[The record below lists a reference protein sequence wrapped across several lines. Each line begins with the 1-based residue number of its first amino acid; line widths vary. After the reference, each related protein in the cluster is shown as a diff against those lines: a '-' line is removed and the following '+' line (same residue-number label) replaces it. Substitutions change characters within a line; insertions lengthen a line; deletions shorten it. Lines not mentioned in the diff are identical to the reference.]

1 MRRPRPELLIPFAFV
16 IAAGLLVHGQSR
28 PQLVVLNVG
37 LPAVDEG
44 PIPDQTHRPGSPEAI
59 RRAAIHAADDP
70 VRPGRTGRAFTAGR
84 VIVKFSDSAS
94 AGTRDAVV
102 RSVGVGGVLQ
112 PRDPSA
118 DFDIVAIDP
127 GADGEA
133 VASAFRARPEVE
145 YAQAPYRVHAT
156 FVPNDP
162 LYHSSPSFSPGQWN
176 LQMLNLESAWDI
188 QMQAGSAITV
198 AVVDTGLAFHSAT
211 LDVNIRGF
219 VATDDNGN
227 VVTYPALGRQ
237 LIPYGADDQLVGA
250 GHSSRIVAP
259 HDFVWN
265 TAEPLD
271 FHGHGTHVSGTV
283 GQLTNDG
290 IGLAGVAFNVKLM
303 PVKVL
308 ASEWDVLFG
317 GSPFVGGS
325 DDNVARG
332 IRYAADNGANIINLS
347 LGSSGPPDCG
357 TRPNQDGCSPVI
369 ESAIRYAVGKGCF
382 VVVAAGNEAETNDPD
397 FGLNPTSVIAEIA
410 SRVPGAVSVASVD
423 RRAFGQT
430 GPRRCTGEPNLPDC
444 HAYYSS
450 FGPYIEL
457 SAPGGSERGFGRD
470 GYVWQQTF
478 DFTKTDTFLLP
489 PAQYGPPRFDIFA
502 SVGYI
507 GTSQAAPHVSGV
519 AAMLMQQGIKDPAAI
534 EAALEQLAV
543 DLGPAGRDNQYGFGL
558 VDARAVLRGLGLAR

>member
-1 MRRPRPELLIPFAFV
+1 MRRPRGLLLIPFAFV
-16 IAAGLLVHGQSR
+16 IAAGLLVHGQGT

-37 LPAVDEG
+37 LRAVDEG
-44 PIPDQTHRPGSPEAI
+44 PIPDDTHRPASPEAV
-59 RRAAIHAADDP
+59 RRAAIRAADDA
-70 VRPGRTGRAFTAGR
+70 VRPGRVGRAFTAGR
-84 VIVKFSDSAS
+84 VIVKFREDAS
-94 AGTRDAVV
+94 AIAREAAV
-102 RSVGVGGVLQ
+102 RGVGAGGVVQ
-112 PRDPSA
+112 PRDASA
-118 DFDIVAIDP
+118 DFDVVTIDP
-127 GADGEA
+127 AADGEA
-133 VASAFRARPEVE
+133 VATAFRARPEVE

-156 FVPNDP
+156 FVPNDAD
-162 LYHSSPSFSPGQWN
+162 YKQYQWN
-176 LQMLNLESAWDI
+176 LPLIQMESAWDI
-188 QMQAGSAITV
+188 QPQAGSTITV
-198 AVVDTGLAFHSAT
+198 AVVDTGMAFHSAT
-211 LDVNIRGF
+211 LDVTIRGF
-219 VATDDNGN
+219 IDQDGN
-227 VVTYPALGRQ
+227 RYPSLGRQ
-237 LIPYGADDQLVGA
+237 LIPYGAADQLVGG
-250 GHSSRIVAP
+250 GHASRIVAP
-259 HDFVWN
+259 RDFVWN
-265 TAEPLD
+265 TTEPLD
-271 FHGHGTHVSGTV
+271 FEGHGTHVSGTV

-290 IGLAGVAFNVKLM
+290 IGMAGVAFNVKLM

-325 DDNVARG
+325 DDTVARG

-369 ESAIRYAVGKGCF
+369 EAAIRYAVGKGSF
-382 VVVAAGNEAETNDPD
+382 VVVAAGNEAEVQDPD
-397 FGLNPTSVIAEIA
+397 FGLNPTSVLAEIA
-410 SRVPGAVSVASVD
+410 SRVPGAVSVAAVD
-423 RRAFGQT
+423 RRAVGQT
-430 GPRRCTGEPNLPDC
+430 GARRCTGEPNLPDC

-450 FGPYIEL
+450 FGPYVEL

-489 PAQYGPPRFDIFA
+489 PDRYIPPRFDILA

-507 GTSQAAPHVSGV
+507 GTSMAAPHVSGV

-543 DLGPAGRDNQYGFGL
+543 DLGTAGRDNMYGFGL